1 MILTP
6 MVLCNFSDI
15 VSSSPALNVSIFIT
29 IASARW
35 QKCLISLES
44 VFGMPLSVNELS
56 NQLFCQ
62 VSFIGVT
69 SALLLR

>member
-44 VFGMPLSVNELS
+44 VFGSH
-56 NQLFCQ
+56 
-62 VSFIGVT
+62 
-69 SALLLR
+69 SA